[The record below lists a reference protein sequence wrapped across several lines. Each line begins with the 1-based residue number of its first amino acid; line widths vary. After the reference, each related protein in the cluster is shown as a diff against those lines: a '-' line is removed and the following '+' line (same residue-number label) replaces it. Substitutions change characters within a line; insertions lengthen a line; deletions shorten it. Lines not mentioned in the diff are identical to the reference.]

1 MNTNEKFAA
10 LNKVVA
16 ETKMTE
22 EEITQWFDAR
32 KTSAVAPDVI
42 GTSSTGGIKSIFPI
56 AYKKGDEF
64 EIFQEFIPERKD
76 EIWGYE
82 IMPNIILAKK
92 CGADG
97 NVESTSWDNAKAFA
111 EKCVFNGKR
120 GHLPSVS
127 ALKWKYYKEPLMYKV
142 DQMDKFMLKKGI
154 DAERKFY
161 GTVWCFETV
170 GLEASCFNLNVGYAE
185 WYDKAVIFRYHRLSV
200 AF

>member
-1 MNTNEKFAA
+1 MNTNEKFAKLDA
-10 LNKVVA
+10 LVV
-16 ETKMTE
+16 ETGISE
-22 EEITQWFDAR
+22 EELTWWFKSRQTLPATTD
-32 KTSAVAPDVI
+32 
-42 GTSSTGGIKSIFPI
+42 GSSPSLGGIKSIFPI

-120 GHLPSVS
+120 GHLPSVN
-127 ALKWKYYKEPLMYKV
+127 ALKRKFYEEPLMDKV
-142 DQMDKFMLKKGI
+142 DQMDNFMLKKGI

-161 GTVWCFETV
+161 GTVWCFENV
-170 GLEASCFNLNVGYAE
+170 DLEACCFNLKGGYAD
-185 WYDKAVIFRYHRLSV
+185 WSNKAIIFRYYRLSV

>member
-1 MNTNEKFAA
+1 MNTNEKFAKLDA
-10 LNKVVA
+10 LVV
-16 ETKMTE
+16 ETGISE
-22 EEITQWFDAR
+22 EELTWWFKSRQTLPATTD
-32 KTSAVAPDVI
+32 
-42 GTSSTGGIKSIFPI
+42 GSSLGGIKSIFPI

-120 GHLPSVS
+120 GHLPSVN
-127 ALKWKYYKEPLMYKV
+127 ALKRKLYEEPLMDKV

-161 GTVWCFETV
+161 GTVWCFENV
-170 GLEASCFNLNVGYAE
+170 DLEACCFNLKGGYAD
-185 WYDKAVIFRYHRLSV
+185 WDDKAVIFRYHRLSV

>member
-1 MNTNEKFAA
+1 MNTNEKFAKLDA
-10 LNKVVA
+10 LVV
-16 ETKMTE
+16 ETGISE
-22 EEITQWFDAR
+22 EELTWWFKSRQTLPATTD
-32 KTSAVAPDVI
+32 
-42 GTSSTGGIKSIFPI
+42 GSSPSLGGIKSIFPI

-127 ALKWKYYKEPLMYKV
+127 VLKWKFYKEPLMDKV

-170 GLEASCFNLNVGYAE
+170 GLEASCFNLNVGYAD

>member
-1 MNTNEKFAA
+1 MNTNEKFAKLDA
-10 LNKVVA
+10 LVV
-16 ETKMTE
+16 ETGISE
-22 EEITQWFDAR
+22 EELTWWFKSRQTLPATTD
-32 KTSAVAPDVI
+32 
-42 GTSSTGGIKSIFPI
+42 GSSPSLGGIKPIFPI

-120 GHLPSVS
+120 GHLPSASV
-127 ALKWKYYKEPLMYKV
+127 LKQKLYEKPLMYKV
-142 DQMDKFMLKKGI
+142 DQMDNFMLKKGI
-154 DAERKFY
+154 NAERKFY
-161 GTVWCFETV
+161 GTVWCSEV
-170 GLEASCFNLNVGYAE
+170 VDLEASCFNLNVGYVE
-185 WYDKAVIFRYHRLSV
+185 WYNKAIIFRYHRLSV